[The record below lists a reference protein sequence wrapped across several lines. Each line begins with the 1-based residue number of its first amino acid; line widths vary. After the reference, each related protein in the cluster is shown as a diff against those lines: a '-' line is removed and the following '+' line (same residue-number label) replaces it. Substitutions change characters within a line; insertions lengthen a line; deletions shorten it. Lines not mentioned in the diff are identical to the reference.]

1 MLGAD
6 VLKPALRSPIQR
18 VNPLILETVFAGVL
32 ARAIRKSIIQ
42 SEQSYDNTSHVT
54 SHAERSGER
63 AKKSLIFYLKAV
75 AIAK

>member
-1 MLGAD
+1 MIGAD

-32 ARAIRKSIIQ
+32 ARAISIIQ
-42 SEQSYDNTSHVT
+42 SEQSYDHTD
-54 SHAERSGER
+54 HAERSGER